1 MISIGTITKVDIAEV
16 LRPIWIE
23 KNETAKR
30 IRGRIETIFDYAKAM
45 GYFVGDNPAEWKGN
59 LEPILGNLKQESRLI
74 HLYLTNKLLVYPA
87 SETEKRDSLK
97 L

>member
-1 MISIGTITKVDIAEV
+1 MYVLISYSSNSFKSVLDEV

-59 LEPILGNLKQESRLI
+59 L
-74 HLYLTNKLLVYPA
+74 
-87 SETEKRDSLK
+87 
-97 L
+97 